1 MILETAKN
9 TNLIKGNSLET
20 KTVSIETS
28 PAAVKIMTENL
39 YSDVPLAVVRELCTN
54 AIDANRKAG
63 KPEND
68 FIIHF
73 PTKTE
78 SYFSVED
85 HGIGM
90 TKEEVMYVYTTFFK
104 STNSS
109 NNDNTGMYGLGS
121 KAPLAY
127 IKTFAI
133 VSCRDGISNSFVE
146 TWEDGKMPE
155 ISLISTSKQTNS
167 GTKITVPI
175 KEEDFDS
182 FNEAI
187 LKVCFFFKALPKFE
201 NDIDVTKL
209 LNYAYDKRQNLS
221 FQDIF
226 DDYELLIEDF
236 NNTYPTFSKLNYY
249 NLLPER
255 IYLEMGNVGYPI
267 QLTSFYS
274 EHSEMWELFKDLS
287 KRKDVFS
294 KLIIHANI
302 GDVDIPPSRESVQ
315 LSKKTTKYIKSWI
328 ISFVA
333 NNYLNF
339 DDINRRFQFYGSCHE
354 LQYLDLIYRNK
365 EFIFHNIQDN
375 FTKFY
380 GNYENDKQ
388 IILQSFSDSSFLT
401 HTPID
406 ELSYQN
412 KLLPYPYIS
421 NLKNDYFK
429 YSEKPLRVVY
439 LDTLPKKPS
448 KSSTG
453 NILGTYIRSH
463 IRNYD
468 NYKDFNYLFT
478 DTETT
483 KMLDSYGIEYKVL
496 DNFNNDSINNKISW
510 SNNFLFEVASKP
522 QGSHEI
528 AIEKTLKSWDNI
540 KDLLEIENLR
550 IIPLMKNR
558 EGYHIL
564 YGKNFNEAI
573 LFPSPKYFKYICE
586 KVLSFVENGIIIS
599 GNAKDMAKLI
609 PELEDYDV
617 VDYIELVKSNMVDFI
632 NEVELLPVPEKN
644 NFFRKLK
651 NLNLTSYAE
660 SYDWQEDSNF
670 KKAMSLDSFNEDDRF
685 TQRIYWLRDG
695 EGSFNY
701 RLFLNLKITGL
712 EDLADRLK
720 NILDKNYKNNI
731 GKLLDNYPLLHT
743 NSICFYT
750 TANGLDTDYVG
761 INDKVKA
768 LIDYFA
774 FVDGAKKLDT

>member
-1 MILETAKN
+1 MILETTKN

-73 PTKTE
+73 PTKVE
-78 SYFSVED
+78 PYFSVED

-90 TKEEVMYVYTTFFK
+90 TKDEVLYVYTTFFK
-104 STNSS
+104 STNSN

-127 IKTFAI
+127 IKTFSI
-133 VSCRDGISNSFVE
+133 VSCRDGICNSFVE

-155 ISLISTSKQTNS
+155 VSLVSTTKQTIA

-175 KEEDFDS
+175 KEDDFDI

-187 LKVCFFFKALPKFE
+187 LKVCFFFKVLPKFE
-201 NDIDVTKL
+201 NDIDVTEL
-209 LNYAYDKRQNLS
+209 LNYTCGKRQNLH

-226 DDYELLIEDF
+226 EDYKLLIEDF
-236 NNTYPTFSKLNYY
+236 NNTYSTFSTLNYY

-267 QLTSFYS
+267 QLTSLYPQ
-274 EHSEMWELFKDLS
+274 HSEMWELFNTLS
-287 KRKDVFS
+287 RKKGNLAKF
-294 KLIIHANI
+294 IIHANI
-302 GDVDIPPSRESVQ
+302 GDVDIPPSREGVQ
-315 LSKKTTKYIKSWI
+315 LSKKTTRYIKSWI

-339 DDINRRFQFYGSCHE
+339 DDINRRFQFYGSCRE
-354 LQYLDLIYRNK
+354 MQYLDLVYRNK
-365 EFIFHNIQDN
+365 DFIFQTIQDN

-388 IILQSFSDSSFLT
+388 IILQSFSDLSFLT
-401 HTPID
+401 YTPIE

-468 NYKDFNYLFT
+468 NYRDFNYLFT

-483 KMLDSYGIEYKVL
+483 KKLDSYGIEYKVL
-496 DNFNNDSINNKISW
+496 DNFNNDSINNKVSW
-510 SNNFLFEVASKP
+510 SNNYLFEVASKS
-522 QGSHEI
+522 QDSQKIITEQ
-528 AIEKTLKSWDNI
+528 TLKSWDNI
-540 KDLLEIENLR
+540 KDILKKENLK
-550 IIPLMKNR
+550 IIPFMKNR
-558 EGYHIL
+558 EGYHVL
-564 YGKNFNEAI
+564 HGNNFTNTT
-573 LFPSPKYFKYICE
+573 LLPSSKKFFYVCE
-586 KVLSFVENGIIIS
+586 KVLSSVKSGIIIS
-599 GNAKDMAKLI
+599 GTAKDMTKLMSI
-609 PELEDYDV
+609 LDEYEV
-617 VDYIELVKSNMVDFI
+617 IDYIDIVKSIMIDFI
-632 NEVELLPVPEKN
+632 NEMETLPVPERN
-644 NFFRKLK
+644 NFFRELDDLK
-651 NLNLTSYAE
+651 LTSYAT
-660 SYDWQEDSNF
+660 SYVWPENSGF
-670 KKAMSLDSFNEDDRF
+670 KKAMSLDNFKVDDTFN
-685 TQRIYWLRDG
+685 QRIQWLKDG
-695 EGSFNY
+695 DGSFNY
-701 RLFLNLKITGL
+701 RLFLTLKVSGL
-712 EDLADRLK
+712 EDLATRLK
-720 NILDKNYKNNI
+720 NILNNNYKNNV
-731 GKLLDNYPLLHT
+731 GKLLNTYPLLNT
-743 NSICFYT
+743 GSICFYSMSK
-750 TANGLDTDYVG
+750 GIDIYYVG
-761 INDKVKA
+761 IHDKIKA

-774 FVDGAKKLDT
+774 FVDGAKKLDM

>member
-28 PAAVKIMTENL
+28 PSAVKIMTENL

-73 PTKTE
+73 PTKAE

-90 TKEEVMYVYTTFFK
+90 TKEEVLYVYTTFFK
-104 STNSS
+104 STNSN

-155 ISLISTSKQTNS
+155 ISLVSTSKQTKS

-209 LNYAYDKRQNLS
+209 LNYTYDKRQNLS

-226 DDYELLIEDF
+226 DDYELLIKDF
-236 NNTYPTFSKLNYY
+236 NNTYSTFPKLNYY

-267 QLTSFYS
+267 QLTSLYP
-274 EHSEMWELFKDLS
+274 EHSEMWELFTDLS
-287 KRKDVFS
+287 KRKDVIS
-294 KLIIHANI
+294 KFIIHANI
-302 GDVDIPPSRESVQ
+302 GDVDIPPSREGIQ
-315 LSKKTTKYIKSWI
+315 LSKKTIRYIKSWI

-333 NNYLNF
+333 NSYLNI
-339 DDINRRFQFYGSCHE
+339 DDINRRFQFYSSCHE
-354 LQYLDLIYRNK
+354 MQYLDLVYRNK
-365 EFIFHNIQDN
+365 DFIFHNIQDN

-388 IILQSFSDSSFLT
+388 IILQSFNDSSFLT
-401 HTPID
+401 HTPIE

-421 NLKNDYFK
+421 NLKKDYFK
-429 YSEKPLRVVY
+429 YSKKPLRVVY

-478 DTETT
+478 DIETT
-483 KMLDSYGIEYKVL
+483 KMLDSYGIKYKVL
-496 DNFNNDSINNKISW
+496 DNFNNDSSNNKISW
-510 SNNFLFEVASKP
+510 SNNFLFEVASKS
-522 QGSHEI
+522 QDSHEI
-528 AIEKTLKSWDNI
+528 TIEKTLKSWDNI
-540 KDLLEIENLR
+540 KDILTKENLK
-550 IIPLMKNR
+550 IIPFMKNR
-558 EGYHIL
+558 EGYHVL
-564 YGKNFNEAI
+564 HGNNFTNAT
-573 LFPSPKYFKYICE
+573 LLPSSKKFFYVCE
-586 KVLSFVENGIIIS
+586 RVLSSVKSGIIIS
-599 GNAKDMAKLI
+599 GTAKDMTKLMSI
-609 PELEDYDV
+609 LDEYEV
-617 VDYIELVKSNMVDFI
+617 IDYIDIVKSIMINFI
-632 NEVELLPVPEKN
+632 NEMETLPVPERN
-644 NFFRKLK
+644 NFFRELDNLK
-651 NLNLTSYAE
+651 LTSYAT
-660 SYDWQEDSNF
+660 SYIWPENSGF
-670 KKAMSLDSFNEDDRF
+670 KKAMSLDNFKVDDTFN
-685 TQRIYWLRDG
+685 QRIQWLRDG
-695 EGSFNY
+695 DGSFNY
-701 RLFLNLKITGL
+701 RLFLTLKVSGL
-712 EDLADRLK
+712 EDLATRLK
-720 NILDKNYKNNI
+720 NILNNNYKNNV
-731 GKLLDNYPLLHT
+731 GKLLNTYPLLNT
-743 NSICFYT
+743 GSICFYSMSKGIDKYY
-750 TANGLDTDYVG
+750 AG
-761 INDKVKA
+761 INDKVKS

-774 FVDGAKKLDT
+774 LVDGAKKLDT

>member
-1 MILETAKN
+1 MILETVKS

-73 PTKTE
+73 PTKAE
-78 SYFSVED
+78 PYFSVED

-90 TKEEVMYVYTTFFK
+90 TKEEVLYVYTTFFK
-104 STNSS
+104 STNSN

-127 IKTFAI
+127 IKTFSI
-133 VSCRDGISNSFVE
+133 VSCRDGIGNSFVE

-155 ISLISTSKQTNS
+155 ISLVSTSKQSLS

-175 KEEDFDS
+175 KEEDFNS

-187 LKVCFFFKALPKFE
+187 LKVCFFFKVLPKFE
-201 NDIDVTKL
+201 NDIDVTEL
-209 LNYAYDKRQNLS
+209 LNYTCGKRQNLN

-226 DDYELLIEDF
+226 DDYKLLIEDF
-236 NNTYPTFSKLNYY
+236 NNTYSTFSKLDYY
-249 NLLPER
+249 DLLPER

-267 QLTSFYS
+267 QLTSLYP
-274 EHSEMWELFKDLS
+274 EHSEMWELFNTLS
-287 KRKDVFS
+287 RRKGGLARF
-294 KLIIHANI
+294 IIHANI
-302 GDVDIPPSRESVQ
+302 GDVDIPPSREGIQ
-315 LSKKTTKYIKSWI
+315 LSKKTTRYIKSWI
-328 ISFVA
+328 ISFVS
-333 NNYLNF
+333 NSYLNF
-339 DDINRRFQFYGSCHE
+339 DDINRRFQFYGSCHDM
-354 LQYLDLIYRNK
+354 QYLDLVYRNK
-365 EFIFHNIQDN
+365 DFIFQTIQDN

-380 GNYENDKQ
+380 GNYEDDKQ

-401 HTPID
+401 HTPIE

-439 LDTLPKKPS
+439 LNTLPKKPS

-453 NILGTYIRSH
+453 NIIGTYIRSH
-463 IRNYD
+463 IRGCD

-496 DNFNNDSINNKISW
+496 DNFNNDNSKNKVSW
-510 SNNFLFEVASKP
+510 FNNFLFEVASKP
-522 QGSHEI
+522 QGI
-528 AIEKTLKSWDNI
+528 YKVAIEETLMSWDNI
-540 KDLLEIENLR
+540 KGLFDIENLK

-558 EGYHIL
+558 EGYHVLHGKGFSEAHIL
-564 YGKNFNEAI
+564 PSTKNFM
-573 LFPSPKYFKYICE
+573 YICE
-586 KVLSFVENGIIIS
+586 EILKTIQNGIIIS
-599 GNAKDMAKLI
+599 GNAKDMARLI

-617 VDYIELVKSNMVDFI
+617 VDYIELVKSNMIDFV
-632 NEVELLPVPEKN
+632 NEVEMLPVPEKN
-644 NFFRKLK
+644 DFFRVLK

-660 SYDWQEDSNF
+660 SYNWPENSNF

-685 TQRIYWLRDG
+685 NQRIYWLRNG

-701 RLFLNLKITGL
+701 RLFLTLKITGL
-712 EDLADRLK
+712 EDLAKRLK
-720 NILDKNYKNNI
+720 NILDENHGNNI
-731 GKLLDNYPLLHT
+731 GRLLDNYPLLHT

-750 TANGLDTDYVG
+750 TASGLFTNYVRIKEG
-761 INDKVKA
+761 TKA

-774 FVDGAKKLDT
+774 LVDGAEKLK

>member
-1 MILETAKN
+1 MILETVKN
-9 TNLIKGNSLET
+9 KNLIKGNCLET

-39 YSDVPLAVVRELCTN
+39 YSDVPLAVIRELCTN

-73 PTKTE
+73 PTRVE
-78 SYFSVED
+78 PYFSVED

-90 TKEEVMYVYTTFFK
+90 TKEEVLYVYTTFFK
-104 STNSS
+104 STNSD

-133 VSCRDGISNSFVE
+133 VSCRDGICNSFVE

-155 ISLISTSKQTNS
+155 VSLVSTSKQTS
-167 GTKITVPI
+167 AGTKITVPI

-187 LKVCFFFKALPKFE
+187 LKVCFFFHALPKFE
-201 NDIDVTKL
+201 NDIDVTDL
-209 LNYAYDKRQNLS
+209 LNYTCGKRQNLH

-226 DDYELLIEDF
+226 EDYKQLIEDS
-236 NNTYPTFSKLNYY
+236 NNTYSTFSELNYY

-267 QLTSFYS
+267 QLTSFYP
-274 EHSEMWELFKDLS
+274 EHSEMWELFNALS
-287 KRKDVFS
+287 RRKGGLARF
-294 KLIIHANI
+294 IIHANI
-302 GDVDIPPSRESVQ
+302 GDVDIPPSREGVQ
-315 LSKKTTKYIKSWI
+315 LSKKTTRYIKSWI

-354 LQYLDLIYRNK
+354 MQYLDLVYRNK
-365 EFIFHNIQDN
+365 DFIFPIMQDN
-375 FTKFY
+375 FAKFY

-401 HTPID
+401 RTPIE

-412 KLLPYPYIS
+412 KLLPYPYIN

-429 YSEKPLRVVY
+429 YSGKPLKVVY
-439 LDTLPKKPS
+439 LNTLPKKPS

-453 NILGTYIRSH
+453 NIMGTYIRSH
-463 IRNYD
+463 IRNCD

-483 KMLDSYGIEYKVL
+483 KMLDSYGIKYKVL
-496 DNFNNDSINNKISW
+496 DNFNNDSNNNKISW

-522 QGSHEI
+522 RGSHEI
-528 AIEKTLKSWDNI
+528 AIEQSLKSWDNI
-540 KDLLEIENLR
+540 KDLLEIENLK
-550 IIPLMKNR
+550 IIPFMKNR
-558 EGYHIL
+558 EGYHVL
-564 YGKNFNEAI
+564 YGKNFSEAK
-573 LFPSPKYFKYICE
+573 LFPLPKYFKYICE
-586 KVLSFVENGIIIS
+586 NVLSSVENSIIIS
-599 GNAKDMAKLI
+599 GNAKDMAKLMSVI
-609 PELEDYDV
+609 DEYDV
-617 VDYIELVKSNMVDFI
+617 VDYIEHVKSIMINFT

-644 NFFRKLK
+644 NFFRELK
-651 NLNLTSYAE
+651 NLNLTSYAK
-660 SYDWQEDSNF
+660 SYDWPEDSNF
-670 KKAMSLDSFNEDDRF
+670 KKAMSLDSFNEDDSF
-685 TQRIYWLRDG
+685 TQRMYWLIDG

-701 RLFLNLKITGL
+701 RLFLTFKTTGL

-720 NILDKNYKNNI
+720 IILDKNYGNNI
-731 GKLLDNYPLLHT
+731 GRLLNNYPLLHT
-743 NSICFYT
+743 NSIRFYT
-750 TANGLDTDYVG
+750 TERGLDTGYVG
-761 INDKVKA
+761 IEDKIKA

-774 FVDGAKKLDT
+774 VIDGAKKIK

>member
-1 MILETAKN
+1 MILETTKN

-73 PTKTE
+73 PTKVE
-78 SYFSVED
+78 PYFSVED

-90 TKEEVMYVYTTFFK
+90 TKDEVLYVYTTFFK
-104 STNSS
+104 STNSN

-127 IKTFAI
+127 IKTFSI
-133 VSCRDGISNSFVE
+133 VSCRDGICNSFVE

-155 ISLISTSKQTNS
+155 VSLVSTTKQTIA

-175 KEEDFDS
+175 KEDDFDI

-187 LKVCFFFKALPKFE
+187 LKVCFFFKVLPKFE
-201 NDIDVTKL
+201 NDIDVTEI
-209 LNYAYDKRQNLS
+209 LNYTCGKRQNLH

-226 DDYELLIEDF
+226 EDYKQLIEDS
-236 NNTYPTFSKLNYY
+236 NNTYSTFLELNYY

-255 IYLEMGNVGYPI
+255 IYLEMGKVGYPI
-267 QLTSFYS
+267 QLTSLYPQ
-274 EHSEMWELFKDLS
+274 HSEMWELFNTLS
-287 KRKDVFS
+287 RKKGNLAKF
-294 KLIIHANI
+294 IIHANI
-302 GDVDIPPSRESVQ
+302 GDVDIPPSREGVQ
-315 LSKKTTKYIKSWI
+315 LSKKTTRYIKSWI

-339 DDINRRFQFYGSCHE
+339 DDINRRFQFYGSCRE
-354 LQYLDLIYRNK
+354 MQYLDLVYRNK
-365 EFIFHNIQDN
+365 DFIFQTIQDN

-388 IILQSFSDSSFLT
+388 IILQSFSDLSFLT
-401 HTPID
+401 YTPIE

-468 NYKDFNYLFT
+468 NYRDFNYLFT

-483 KMLDSYGIEYKVL
+483 KKLDSYGIEYKVL
-496 DNFNNDSINNKISW
+496 DNFNNDSINNKVSW
-510 SNNFLFEVASKP
+510 SNNYLFEVASKS
-522 QGSHEI
+522 QDSQKIITEQ
-528 AIEKTLKSWDNI
+528 TLKSWDNI
-540 KDLLEIENLR
+540 KDILKKENLK
-550 IIPLMKNR
+550 IIPFMKNR
-558 EGYHIL
+558 EGYHVL
-564 YGKNFNEAI
+564 HGNNFTNTT
-573 LFPSPKYFKYICE
+573 LLPSSKKFFYVCE
-586 KVLSFVENGIIIS
+586 KVLSSVKSGIIIS
-599 GNAKDMAKLI
+599 GTAKDMTKLMSI
-609 PELEDYDV
+609 LDEYEV
-617 VDYIELVKSNMVDFI
+617 IDYIDIVKSIMIDFI
-632 NEVELLPVPEKN
+632 NEMETLPVPERN
-644 NFFRKLK
+644 NFFRELDDLK
-651 NLNLTSYAE
+651 LTSYAT
-660 SYDWQEDSNF
+660 SYVWPENSGF
-670 KKAMSLDSFNEDDRF
+670 KKAMSLDNFKVDDTFN
-685 TQRIYWLRDG
+685 QRIQWLKDG
-695 EGSFNY
+695 DGSFNY
-701 RLFLNLKITGL
+701 RLFLTLKVSGL
-712 EDLADRLK
+712 EDLATRLK
-720 NILDKNYKNNI
+720 NILNNNYKNNV
-731 GKLLDNYPLLHT
+731 GKLLNTYPLLNT
-743 NSICFYT
+743 GSICFYSMSK
-750 TANGLDTDYVG
+750 GIDKYYVG
-761 INDKVKA
+761 IHDKIKA

-774 FVDGAKKLDT
+774 FVDGAKKLDM